1 VASFIGSPAMN
12 LFEAQLK
19 EKSGHLVASIG
30 DQFLRLEPEAL
41 AEPGE
46 LPRYNDRT
54 IALGI
59 RPEHLEDAAVE
70 TGAPSERRLRATV
83 TNVEA
88 LGAELIAHLEI
99 SGRPVMTD
107 EIKEV
112 AADLD
117 DTAIADL
124 EAEAHDATLP
134 LVARFDV
141 ASKARAD
148 ASLEVVVDTSRLHY
162 FDIDTGLAIGGYPVA
177 GV

>member
-1 VASFIGSPAMN
+1 
-12 LFEAQLK
+12 
-19 EKSGHLVASIG
+19 
-30 DQFLRLEPEAL
+30 
-41 AEPGE
+41 
-46 LPRYNDRT
+46 
-54 IALGI
+54 
-59 RPEHLEDAAVE
+59 
-70 TGAPSERRLRATV
+70 
-83 TNVEA
+83 
-88 LGAELIAHLEI
+88 
-99 SGRPVMTD
+99 MTD